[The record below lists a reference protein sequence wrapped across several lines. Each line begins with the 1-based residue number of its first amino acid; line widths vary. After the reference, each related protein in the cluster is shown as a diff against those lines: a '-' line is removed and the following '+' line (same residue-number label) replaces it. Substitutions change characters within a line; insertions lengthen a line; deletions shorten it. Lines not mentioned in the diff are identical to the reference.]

1 MAIYAFKKKY
11 LDIYNKYMFLK
22 PANSDMEI
30 ALKQNLKM
38 SPENSYTAET
48 GKWKNHFL
56 KATRI
61 TRPWGELPHL
71 KTQ

>member
-1 MAIYAFKKKY
+1 
-11 LDIYNKYMFLK
+11 MFLK

-48 GKWKNHFL
+48 GK
-56 KATRI
+56 I
-61 TRPWGELPHL
+61 TF
-71 KTQ
+71 